1 MIKNKKTLLVLI
13 SLLVIFYILIS
24 IIISFPKGKKFKN
37 TVIIGNSTKVNVKN
51 GSISVYNDDIAISN
65 QKMKIFFKNRFVDG
79 YLITEEGDSSG
90 VNNIYTA
97 YNENGDILAPEKV
110 IIAYTPDISIKVKE
124 SNINDS
130 TNMSDISDLIK
141 LNNITLTAESELD
154 YIKITNFDYDNDG
167 NEEYIYSVGIFNNDK
182 YNSFVYMKADD
193 KYILIDSEES
203 DNNPDYKRLYFI
215 KLIDFN
221 SDDNY
226 EFVVEKMMSEY
237 GPDYYELYN
246 FDGNKFTKL
255 GGE

>member
-1 MIKNKKTLLVLI
+1 M
-13 SLLVIFYILIS
+13 
-24 IIISFPKGKKFKN
+24 
-37 TVIIGNSTKVNVKN
+37 
-51 GSISVYNDDIAISN
+51 
-65 QKMKIFFKNRFVDG
+65 
-79 YLITEEGDSSG
+79 
-90 VNNIYTA
+90 
-97 YNENGDILAPEKV
+97 
-110 IIAYTPDISIKVKE
+110 
-124 SNINDS
+124 
-130 TNMSDISDLIK
+130 
-141 LNNITLTAESELD
+141 TAESELD

-182 YNSFVYMKADD
+182 YNSFVYMKVDD

-246 FDGNKFTKL
+246 FDDNKFTKL